1 MKRQGV
7 VLTMMFTAGSTASS
21 LPPCPGSPNCV
32 STQATDKHAIAPL
45 RYTST
50 QGEAMRRLLAVLRA
64 IPRTIVVDSGQS
76 SVRVEFR
83 TPIFRFVDDT
93 QFLFDDQAKT
103 IHFRSASRIGYSD
116 MGVNRRR
123 MEEIRKAFEATEHAS
138 AGKDHAGPPGVP

>member
-1 MKRQGV
+1 
-7 VLTMMFTAGSTASS
+7 MMLTAGASTESS

-50 QGEAMRRLLAVLRA
+50 QGEAMRRLLMVLRA
-64 IPRTIVVDSGQS
+64 IPRTTVVDSGQS
-76 SVRVEFR
+76 SLRVEFR
-83 TPIFRFVDDT
+83 TRFFRFVDDA

-138 AGKDHAGPPGVP
+138 AGKDHGGPPGVP